1 MAHQVDGKHQAPA
14 VGESHNGTLER
25 LGKVAIGDKNIYEP
39 EGSGAEDDDIVLG
52 VCAQRVE
59 DPGFRFAI
67 SRVGVLGE
75 DGENEPEAS

>member
-1 MAHQVDGKHQAPA
+1 
-14 VGESHNGTLER
+14 
-25 LGKVAIGDKNIYEP
+25 VAIGDKNIYEP